1 MRSFRLIGATAL
13 LILQVAR
20 CNSDTRPANAVS
32 QDHDRGI
39 ASSADIAARDNALG
53 PGKAVMKGSNR
64 FNQSTISAV
73 ALGGRALVA
82 EWLNP
87 VALQRRACT
96 GTYKASCGG
105 KSGRLS

>member
-1 MRSFRLIGATAL
+1 MRSLRLIGAAAL

-20 CNSDTRPANAVS
+20 CNSDTRPAVA

-39 ASSADIAARDNALG
+39 ASSADIVARDNALG
-53 PGKAVMKGSNR
+53 PGKAVMKESNR